1 MIRIGLT
8 GGIGSGK
15 STVARLFAELGAE
28 CYDSDSRAKALMQKD
43 PALREEIVRLF
54 GSGAYSPEGRLDRTA
69 VASAVFGS
77 PERLAQLNGAVHPAV
92 ARDWE
97 RWCAERSGRDAV
109 ILESAIL
116 FESGFDA
123 KVDIS
128 VTVSVPEQLRIERC
142 MARDGVPAEAV
153 RRRIAAQWS
162 DGERE
167 RRADHI
173 ISNIDAATLRE
184 QVVRLYRTILQCDS
198 TAER

>member
-15 STVARLFAELGAE
+15 STVAQLFAELGVE
-28 CYDSDSRAKALMQKD
+28 CYDSDSRAKALMQED
-43 PALREEIVRLF
+43 PALREGLMRLF
-54 GSGAYSPEGRLDRTA
+54 GSGVYSPEGQLDRAA
-69 VASAVFGS
+69 VASAVFGN

-92 ARDWE
+92 AHDWE

-123 KVDIS
+123 KVDLS
-128 VTVSVPEQLRIERC
+128 VTVSVPEHLRIERC

-162 DGERE
+162 DEERE
-167 RRADHI
+167 RRADHV
-173 ISNIDAATLRE
+173 ISNIDAATLRQ
-184 QVVRLYRTILQCDS
+184 QVVRLYHTILQCDS
-198 TAER
+198 TAES